1 MSNSRFI
8 TYPIETDSRAL
19 MEQSFDFLSINIPGW
34 APTEG
39 QLDVWMVEAFSSEA
53 ADIGTLSTEVPKA
66 IFRFFGSSLFAIPSV
81 EASTAMVNTTWY
93 VLDTVGHTIP
103 AGTQFGIR
111 DTTGELHAFTVLTD
125 VAIPPGS
132 NQTGVG
138 EVIGTASITG
148 AAASDLGAANG
159 PVELIDTFVWVN
171 YVTQSGPSAGGE
183 DAESDD
189 AYLDRLSLEL
199 QTISP
204 RPILPRDFSILA
216 RKVPGVQRATTL
228 DLYNPATGTWN
239 NERMVTVISIDEDGN
254 PVPSTIRTDVK
265 NYLDAMREINF
276 VVNVMDV
283 TVTGVDI
290 TSTVTVLEGYDP
302 VDTTSRVAGAL
313 TSYLDPSKWGMDIND
328 NPDDPKTWNNINT
341 VYYLEVSSVIN
352 LVGGVG
358 RITDLRIGPAGGA
371 QYAADLTLPG
381 VVTLPTP
388 GTFNISHVA

>member
-1 MSNSRFI
+1 
-8 TYPIETDSRAL
+8 
-19 MEQSFDFLSINIPGW
+19 MEQAFAFLELNIPGW
-34 APTEG
+34 SASEG

-66 IFRFFGSSLFAIPSV
+66 IFRYFGTSLFGITSV
-81 EASTAMVNTTWY
+81 EASTAMVNTTWH
-93 VLDTVGHTIP
+93 VLDTVGHTIT

-111 DTTGELHAFTVLTD
+111 DSTGELHAFTVLTD

-132 NQTGVG
+132 NSTGVG
-138 EVIGTASITG
+138 EVIGTAAISG
-148 AAASDLGAANG
+148 SASSGLGAANG
-159 PVELIDTFVWVN
+159 PVELIDPFVWVD

-189 AYLDRLSLEL
+189 AYLDRLALEL

-239 NERMVTVISIDEDGN
+239 NERMVTVVSLDEHGN
-254 PVPSTIRTDVK
+254 PVPSTIRTNVK

-276 VVNVMDV
+276 VVNVMDA
-283 TVTGVDI
+283 TVTGIDV
-290 TSTVTVLEGYDP
+290 TCSVTVLSGYDP
-302 VDTTSRVAGAL
+302 ADVVSRIVGAL
-313 TSYLDPSKWGMDIND
+313 QSYLDPSKWGMDIQD

-341 VYYLEVSSVIN
+341 IYYLEISTVIN
-352 LVGGVG
+352 NVGGVN
-358 RITDLRIGPAGGA
+358 RIVVLRMGLAGGA
-371 QYAADLTLPG
+371 QYPADLTIPG
-381 VVTLPTP
+381 VVPLPTP
-388 GTFNISHVA
+388 GTLNITYTQ

>member
-19 MEQSFDFLSINIPGW
+19 MEQAFDFLTINIPGW
-34 APTEG
+34 APSEG

-81 EASTAMVNTTWY
+81 EASTALVNTTWH
-93 VLDTVGHTIP
+93 VLDTVGHTIA

-111 DTTGELHAFTVLTD
+111 DATGELHAFVVLTD

-132 NQTGVG
+132 NQTAVG
-138 EVIGTASITG
+138 EVIGTAAIPG
-148 AAASDLGAANG
+148 AASSDVGVADG
-159 PVELIDTFVWVN
+159 PVELIDTFVWID

-189 AYLDRLSLEL
+189 AYLDRLALEL

-228 DLYNPATGTWN
+228 DLYDPANNTWN
-239 NERMVTVISIDEDGN
+239 NERMVTVVSIDEDGN
-254 PVPSTIRTDVK
+254 PVPSTIRDDVK

-276 VVNVMDV
+276 IVNVMDV
-283 TVTGVDI
+283 IVTGVD
-290 TSTVTVLEGYDP
+290 VTCNVTILEGYDP
-302 VDTTSRVAGAL
+302 VDVVGRVGDTL
-313 TSYLDPSKWGMDIND
+313 RNYFDPAKWGIDVND
-328 NPDDPKTWNNINT
+328 NPNDPKTWNNINT

-381 VVTLPTP
+381 VVTLPSP
-388 GTFNISHVA
+388 GTFNITYTP